1 MSRPSAEAIRSD
13 RVLLLV
19 EGDSDQIFVQSLLR
33 NMSLDAHFQFLKLG
47 GKDELRKRLIGLYDS
62 DAENIA
68 VLGVIIDADRD
79 ARARFQSIRDSLQAA
94 GFVPP
99 AVPLQIEPGIRPV
112 GVYLMPAGNASQE
125 NTGSLETLW
134 RSILEEDTLATKCIE
149 DFFICAQLATLDVHE
164 KNWISAY
171 QAIRNQRSSDYSRD
185 ARYAFQSSWWTSKHW
200 EHPALNPLHDFLKR
214 LAETL
219 TPS

>member
-1 MSRPSAEAIRSD
+1 MSRPPAEAIRSD
-13 RVLLLV
+13 QVLLLV
-19 EGDSDQIFVQSLLR
+19 EGAKDKSFLQRLIRDTPLEAYFQILT
-33 NMSLDAHFQFLKLG
+33 LG
-47 GKDELRKRLIGLYDS
+47 GKAELRKRLIGLYDS

-79 ARARFQSIRDSLQAA
+79 TRASFQSICDSLQTA

-99 AVPLQIEPGIRPV
+99 AAPLQIEPGIRPV

-149 DFFICAQLATLDVHE
+149 DFLICAQLATLDVHE
-164 KNWISAY
+164 KNWIRAY
-171 QAIRNQRSSDYSRD
+171 QTIRSQRSSDHNKD
-185 ARYAFQSSWWTSKHW
+185 ADYVFQSSWWNW
-200 EHPALNPLHDFLKR
+200 AHPALNPLRDFLNR
-214 LAETL
+214 LAEKLDT
-219 TPS
+219 TP